1 MKIKLE
7 FCSVIEPKIDDKY
20 NYHDIRELIADNLY
34 NILENGEDYLKLCIR
49 GGENYENTGLFA

>member
-1 MKIKLE
+1 MKTKLE
-7 FCSVIEPKIDDKY
+7 FCSVIESKIDDKY

-34 NILENGEDYLKLCIR
+34 NILENGEDYLKLRIR

>member
-20 NYHDIRELIADNLY
+20 NYHDIGKLIADDLY
-34 NILENGEDYLKLCIR
+34 NILENGEDYLEVYYIGAEKL
-49 GGENYENTGLFA
+49 